1 MLPNVNNK
9 NICRL
14 SFLLLPALVLCSL
27 ASPANAVDAA
37 SPIPEACRS
46 QCVTPYGK
54 LLGKTADNIE
64 AYSNCQSSCVVR
76 QPNHFGGTY
85 TGIKWQCVEYARRWL
100 LVHDGVVFGDIDI
113 AANMWDKI
121 NHVTNVST
129 QAVTPL
135 VKYVNGSAEMPQK
148 GDLLIYAREFE
159 RTGHVAVVVGVD
171 SKGGTIKVAEENY
184 SNTPWPGDYSREI
197 PFIRKDGKVW
207 LLDSYLI
214 GWKRMQSPPGAH

>member
-1 MLPNVNNK
+1 MHNK
-9 NICRL
+9 NIYRI
-14 SFLLLPALVLCSL
+14 FYRLLPVLVFSSVMDS
-27 ASPANAVDAA
+27 AMAEDTTS
-37 SPIPEACRS
+37 SIPQTCRS
-46 QCVTPYGK
+46 ECVTPYGK
-54 LLGKTADNIE
+54 LLGKTADNTE
-64 AYSNCQSSCVVR
+64 AYSNCKSSCVVR
-76 QPNHFGGTY
+76 QPNHYKGTY

-121 NHVTNVST
+121 NHVTNVTT
-129 QAVTPL
+129 QKVTPL
-135 VKYVNGSAEMPQK
+135 VNYVNGSVQMPEK

-171 SKGGTIKVAEENY
+171 VKGRHIRVAEENY
-184 SNTPWPGDYSREI
+184 SNTPWPGNYSREI

-214 GWKRMQSPPGAH
+214 GWKRMQPEQSAN